1 VSEPLTPR
9 PASPGST
16 KYVCHEFLTPLSPA
30 LDAHAVAAA
39 AAHGVLVHR
48 DERGAIDAF
57 LGPLG
62 DCLAAIQTL
71 VAMSRHRARVKRGGA
86 GT

>member
-1 VSEPLTPR
+1 VSEPIKPS
-9 PASPGST
+9 PATPGSS
-16 KYVCHEFLTPLSPA
+16 KYVCHEFLMPLTEA
-30 LDAHAVAAA
+30 LAPHAVAAA
-39 AAHGVLVHR
+39 RAHAVLVHR

-71 VAMSRHRARVKRGGA
+71 VELSRQRP
-86 GT
+86 TEP

>member
-1 VSEPLTPR
+1 MSDPLTPR
-9 PASPGST
+9 PAPSGSS
-16 KYVCHEFLTPLSPA
+16 KYVVHEFLAPLSPA

-62 DCLAAIQTL
+62 DCLAAIETL
-71 VAMSRHRARVKRGGA
+71 IALSRQR
-86 GT
+86 TED